1 MKNNK
6 GFAITSI
13 IYAMLILFLGLIF
26 LILGN
31 LASRKAMFDK
41 EKNEILSRFNGDD
54 DALKKY
60 KNGDVVYFDVDNGTE
75 CSNYTE
81 TQSNTG
87 VNRGCMKFY
96 AFNDDGGKT
105 VKLILD
111 HNTTAT
117 VEWNSNYETTGGP
130 KELLIQ
136 LERDTKLWQG
146 TETPANYTMDQTG
159 QLSNRKYTIYYS
171 GYKARL
177 ITAQEIAQITGYTS
191 WNEKKSDSDE
201 YEYGFY
207 FDSKQTSASDTCNS
221 NDISGCSYRW
231 LYDRTSTDCTRW
243 GCLNAAVLSVTDSGK
258 DMVGYWTAS
267 SSAADS
273 SKAWNVL
280 LYGNLNSEVVNEDRY
295 FGVRPV
301 IEVLKSKLVK
311 KYTNGEVVYFDV
323 DNGTKCSNYT
333 ETQSNT
339 GTKSGCMK
347 FYAFNDDG
355 KDTVN
360 LILDHNTTAKATWI
374 TKEDYIAAGGEDLSS
389 DKGACQLGKICSK
402 NKYGPLTLLTQLKN
416 DTKSWVGTKTPSN
429 YTMDQTGQRSN
440 AKYTIDYSSYKARLI
455 TAQEIAKI
463 TGNTHW
469 NEKTAASYDYYFF
482 DSKTDTASTTCK
494 NGNTTGCSYGWLYDR
509 TNTSCI
515 DSGCLNNSDQTTD
528 GYWTSS
534 SFAMDAAG
542 AWYVQFDSIIRSG
555 SIIGNDNKSIGV
567 RPVIEV
573 LKSNLI

>member
-41 EKNEILSRFNGDD
+41 EKNEILSRFNGDED
-54 DALKKY
+54 GFKIY
-60 KNGDVVYFDVDNGTE
+60 K
-75 CSNYTE
+75 
-81 TQSNTG
+81 
-87 VNRGCMKFY
+87 
-96 AFNDDGGKT
+96 
-105 VKLILD
+105 
-111 HNTTAT
+111 
-117 VEWNSNYETTGGP
+117 
-130 KELLIQ
+130 
-136 LERDTKLWQG
+136 
-146 TETPANYTMDQTG
+146 
-159 QLSNRKYTIYYS
+159 
-171 GYKARL
+171 
-177 ITAQEIAQITGYTS
+177 
-191 WNEKKSDSDE
+191 
-201 YEYGFY
+201 
-207 FDSKQTSASDTCNS
+207 
-221 NDISGCSYRW
+221 
-231 LYDRTSTDCTRW
+231 
-243 GCLNAAVLSVTDSGK
+243 
-258 DMVGYWTAS
+258 
-267 SSAADS
+267 
-273 SKAWNVL
+273 
-280 LYGNLNSEVVNEDRY
+280 
-295 FGVRPV
+295 
-301 IEVLKSKLVK
+301 
-311 KYTNGEVVYFDV
+311 NGEVVYFDV

-429 YTMDQTGQRSN
+429 YTMDQSTQKSN
-440 AKYTIDYSSYKARLI
+440 ANYTIDYSSYKARLI

-463 TGNTHW
+463 TGNTPW

-482 DSKTDTASTTCK
+482 DSKTDIASTTCK

-534 SFAMDAAG
+534 SFAMDTAG

>member
-54 DALKKY
+54 DALRKY
-60 KNGDVVYFDVDNGTE
+60 K
-75 CSNYTE
+75 
-81 TQSNTG
+81 
-87 VNRGCMKFY
+87 
-96 AFNDDGGKT
+96 
-105 VKLILD
+105 
-111 HNTTAT
+111 
-117 VEWNSNYETTGGP
+117 
-130 KELLIQ
+130 
-136 LERDTKLWQG
+136 
-146 TETPANYTMDQTG
+146 
-159 QLSNRKYTIYYS
+159 
-171 GYKARL
+171 
-177 ITAQEIAQITGYTS
+177 
-191 WNEKKSDSDE
+191 
-201 YEYGFY
+201 
-207 FDSKQTSASDTCNS
+207 
-221 NDISGCSYRW
+221 
-231 LYDRTSTDCTRW
+231 
-243 GCLNAAVLSVTDSGK
+243 
-258 DMVGYWTAS
+258 
-267 SSAADS
+267 
-273 SKAWNVL
+273 
-280 LYGNLNSEVVNEDRY
+280 
-295 FGVRPV
+295 
-301 IEVLKSKLVK
+301 
-311 KYTNGEVVYFDV
+311 NGEVVYFDV
-323 DNGTKCSNYT
+323 TTGEQCSNYT

-360 LILDHNTTAKATWI
+360 LILDHNTTAKAAWI
-374 TKEDYIAAGGEDLSS
+374 TKEDYIAAGGEDLSNVA
-389 DKGACQLGKICSK
+389 ACQYGKICSK

-429 YTMDQTGQRSN
+429 YTMDQTGQTSN

-463 TGNTHW
+463 TGNTPW

-482 DSKTDTASTTCK
+482 DSKTDIASTTCK

-534 SFAMDAAG
+534 SFAMDTAG

-573 LKSNLI
+573 LKSKLSSNNNTENTELCTLVSGKAYEIGSKYECELGDNDEKTFFVLETNGDNVSLIMNKNIDSNGKGTTSGNTVAWCKSGNDNSCAADGALEYLKTSTTGWTKLTESQISLPSYDHIYKAAGNKTSGLSTWLYGNLHVNNSAPHGYWTSTPRASYSNYAWYVYYGGSLNFRSVDYDDYGVRPVITVSKSQMK